1 MVCWI
6 YRPVDPRSVHLEELI
21 SHSATETASNP
32 LLEVAMA
39 IEDAVQN
46 EDYFVSRKLRVNAD
60 LYDSFVCA
68 AL

>member
-1 MVCWI
+1 
-6 YRPVDPRSVHLEELI
+6 LEELI

>member
-1 MVCWI
+1 
-6 YRPVDPRSVHLEELI
+6 LKELI

-46 EDYFVSRKLRVNAD
+46 DDDFVSRKLSANAD
-60 LYDSFVCA
+60 LYGPFVCA